1 MLPFLQIGI
10 AIKRLLIRQFG
21 KAFLANEAL
30 TRTFKM
36 PNFPPPSHNTRL
48 KTRTSSEEQKEKYS
62 RSIASLIPPIRV
74 SPRFSTDEA
83 YVAERKASIE
93 AKIKS
98 PEWFHGTPKTNLD
111 QGNRDD
117 NALRQAENTASLTK
131 FRVSDNFSSLI
142 LQSI

>member
-1 MLPFLQIGI
+1 MS
-10 AIKRLLIRQFG
+10 
-21 KAFLANEAL
+21 
-30 TRTFKM
+30 
-36 PNFPPPSHNTRL
+36 PPPSHNTRL

-131 FRVSDNFSSLI
+131 FRVSGNFSSLI
-142 LQSI
+142 LQAI